1 MNTKFP
7 SLYSLLLTA
16 LLLAAVFRP
25 AHAGIIEDGVS
36 HLLAI
41 ERSESLDNIEYQ
53 LQFNIPAS
61 KAQKVAGSA
70 TLRFCFRGKGDLVLD
85 FAGDGFDGHCMVN
98 GKQVVAEWAHEHIII
113 PNHHLTQG
121 PNELSLSFVSAD
133 EALNRHDDYLYTL
146 FVPAHART
154 VFPCFDQPDLKARF
168 LLDLKLPEGWKQIN
182 SADSHPI
189 PTYLLSFTA
198 GRFQESVAQRDGRT
212 LRALYRE
219 TDARK
224 TAQLGKVFDEV
235 ALSIRWMEEYTG
247 ISYPFDKYGFVV
259 LPGYQFGGMEHPGAI
274 QFTDR
279 EIFLGNSP
287 TPDEELTRLQLIAH
301 ETAHMWFGD
310 LVTMRWFSDV
320 WTKEV
325 FANFFAA
332 KISREQFPEIN
343 HELNFLKAY
352 QVRALSTDRTDGTHP
367 IHQTLANLKDAG
379 LLYGNIIYQ
388 KAPVMMRKLEEQ
400 IGEEYLRS
408 GIKRYLQRFSY
419 GNATWNNLID
429 ILQSEAPESGI
440 KEWSEV
446 WVGQKGLPC
455 IHTRYADGRLIVT
468 QQDPWGRGLVWK
480 QKFKTGLYD
489 AHSDSIKSVEVDM
502 QQAQVLI
509 PLAEKPYAIIPN
521 YDGSGYGRFV
531 ADSLSCVSMEYS
543 WRTMPNELNRFAAI
557 MTLYENYLMN
567 RIKPGAYMNAMN
579 TFLMNEE
586 NPLIAS
592 TLCGYL
598 LSAYGDLGTESKKYF
613 EYYLFNDAQNHP
625 EKSVRRILLRRISQ
639 TCLSS
644 SVIESMYDIW
654 KSHGDSLL
662 TEQDFTDMAYHLAI
676 MKPDKWQEIL
686 QVQRARLTNIDEQRA
701 FDYISRACNPDRHMQ
716 QKLFEDLMDKENRT
730 VEPWAAKMLALL
742 NTGARE
748 PQNNNFIY
756 PGLNALQEIQRTGDI
771 FFPTNWLNALLGGHS
786 SHEARTIV
794 KYWIERHPDY
804 PEPLMNKVKQS
815 AYHLLRNLQ

>member
-1 MNTKFP
+1 MSIKPF
-7 SLYSLLLTA
+7 SLYPLLLTA
-16 LLLAAVFRP
+16 SLLVAVPRPAPADTIENGISQLLAT
-25 AHAGIIEDGVS
+25 
-36 HLLAI
+36 
-41 ERSESLDNIEYQ
+41 ERSRSLDNIEYQ

-61 KAQKVAGSA
+61 KAEKVTGSA
-70 TLRFCFRGKGDLVLD
+70 TLRFNFSGKRDLVLD
-85 FAGDGFDGHCMVN
+85 FAGDGFDGRCMVN
-98 GKQVVAEWAHEHIII
+98 GKQVAAEWTHEHIIV

-133 EALNRHDDYLYTL
+133 AALNRHDDYLYTL

-154 VFPCFDQPDLKARF
+154 VFPCLDQPDLKARF
-168 LLDLKLPEGWKQIN
+168 FLDLKLPEGWKQIN

-189 PTYLLSFTA
+189 PTYLFSFTA
-198 GRFQESVAQRDGRT
+198 GEFQESIAQRDGRT
-212 LRALYRE
+212 LRALFRE
-219 TDARK
+219 TDTQK
-224 TAQLGKVFDEV
+224 TAQLEKVFDEV
-235 ALSIRWMEEYTG
+235 ALSLRWMEEYTG
-247 ISYPFDKYGFVV
+247 TSYPFDKYGFVV

-279 EIFLGNSP
+279 EIFLGSNP
-287 TPDEELTRLQLIAH
+287 TPDEELARLQLIAH

-343 HELNFLKAY
+343 HELNFLKTY

-400 IGEEYLRS
+400 TGEKRLRSATQRYLR
-408 GIKRYLQRFSY
+408 QFSY
-419 GNATWNNLID
+419 GNATWDNLID

-446 WVGQKGLPC
+446 WVEQKGLPL
-455 IHTRYADGRLIVT
+455 IHTQYADGRLIVT

-480 QKFKTGLYD
+480 QKFKTGLVD
-489 AHSDSIKSVEVDM
+489 VHSDSIKSVEVDM
-502 QQAQVLI
+502 QQAQVQI
-509 PLAEKPYAIIPN
+509 PIAEKPYAIIPN

-531 ADSLSCVSMEYS
+531 ADSLSCAVMEYA

-557 MTLYENYLMN
+557 TTLYENYLMN

-592 TLCGYL
+592 TLCDCL
-598 LSAYGDLGTESKKYF
+598 LSAYGELDTESKKYF
-613 EYYLFNDAQNHP
+613 EYYLLNDAQKHP
-625 EKSVRRILLRRISQ
+625 EKSIRQKLFRSISQ
-639 TCLSS
+639 NCLSAS
-644 SVIESMYDIW
+644 AIEFVYYKW
-654 KSHGDSLL
+654 KSHRDSLL

-676 MKPDKWQEIL
+676 MKPAQWQEIL
-686 QVQRARLTNIDEQRA
+686 QTQRARLTNIDEQRA
-701 FDYISRACNPDRHMQ
+701 FDYISRACNPDKDIQ
-716 QKLFEDLMDKENRT
+716 QKLFESLMDRENRS
-730 VEPWAAKMLALL
+730 VEPWTAKMLALL

-748 PQNNNFIY
+748 PQNNRFIH

-771 FFPTNWLNALLGGHS
+771 FFPSNWLSALLGGHS
-786 SHEARTIV
+786 SYEAKAIV
-794 KYWIERHPDY
+794 RYWIKTHPDY

>member
-1 MNTKFP
+1 MSAKTF
-7 SLYSLLLTA
+7 SLCNLLLTIF
-16 LLLAAVFRP
+16 LQVAAPCATQADTV
-25 AHAGIIEDGVS
+25 EDGVS
-36 HLLAI
+36 HALAI
-41 ERSESLDNIEYQ
+41 ERSTSLDNIEYQ
-53 LQFNIPAS
+53 LHFNIPAD
-61 KAQKVAGSA
+61 KAEKVTGTAS
-70 TLRFCFRGKGDLVLD
+70 LRFYFSGKGDLVLD
-85 FAGDGFDGHCMVN
+85 FAGDSFDGSCIVN
-98 GKQVVAEWAHEHIII
+98 GKQVAAEWVHEHIII
-113 PNHHLTQG
+113 PNRHLLQG
-121 PNELSLSFVSAD
+121 KNELSLSFVSAD
-133 EALNRHDDYLYTL
+133 AALNRHDDYLYTL

-154 VFPCFDQPDLKARF
+154 VFPCFDQPDLKAKF
-168 LLDLKLPEGWKQIN
+168 SLDLQLPADWKQIS

-189 PTYLLSFTA
+189 PTYLFSFTA
-198 GRFQESVAQRDGRT
+198 GKFQESTVQRDGRT
-212 LRALYRE
+212 LQALYRE

-224 TAQLGKVFDEV
+224 TAQLDKIFDEA

-279 EIFLGNSP
+279 EIFLGDTP

-367 IHQTLANLKDAG
+367 IHQMLANLKDAG

-388 KAPVMMRKLEEQ
+388 KAPVMMRKFEEQ
-400 IGEEYLRS
+400 IGEEKLRRGLIQYL
-408 GIKRYLQRFSY
+408 KRFSY
-419 GNATWNNLID
+419 GNATWDDLIE

-440 KEWSEV
+440 KEWVNV
-446 WVGQKGLPC
+446 WVKQKGLPT
-455 IHTRYADGRLIVT
+455 IHTQYADGRLIIA

-480 QKFKTGLYD
+480 QKFKIGLYD
-489 AHSDSIKSVEVDM
+489 AHGDSIKSIEVDM
-502 QQAQVLI
+502 QQPQVQI

-531 ADSLSCVSMEYS
+531 ADSLSCAVMEYS
-543 WRTMPNELNRFAAI
+543 WRIMPNELNRFAAI

-567 RIKPGAYMNAMN
+567 RIKPGEYMNTMN

-586 NPLIAS
+586 NPLVAS
-592 TLCGYL
+592 ALCSYL
-598 LSAYGDLGTESKKYF
+598 LSAYGELSTESKKFF
-613 EYYLFNDAQNHP
+613 EYYLLNDAQNHP
-625 EKSVRRILLRRISQ
+625 EKSIKQKLLRYISQ
-639 TCLSS
+639 TCISAQA
-644 SVIESMYDIW
+644 IEFTYEKW
-654 KSHGDSLL
+654 KLHSDLL
-662 TEQDFTDMAYHLAI
+662 FTEQDFTDMAYHLAI
-676 MKPDKWQEIL
+676 VKPDKWQEIL
-686 QVQRARLTNIDEQRA
+686 QIQRARLSNIDELRA
-701 FDYISRACNPDRHMQ
+701 FDYISRACNPDKGIQ
-716 QKLFEDLMDKENRT
+716 QKLFESLLDKDNRS

-742 NTGARE
+742 STGARE
-748 PQNNNFIY
+748 PQNNDFVY
-756 PGLNALQEIQRTGDI
+756 RGLNALQEIQQTGDI
-771 FFPTNWLNALLGGHS
+771 FFPTNWLNALLGGHN
-786 SHEARTIV
+786 SHEAKFLV
-794 KYWIERHPDY
+794 GYWIEQHPDY

-815 AYHLLRNLQ
+815 AYHLLRSQK